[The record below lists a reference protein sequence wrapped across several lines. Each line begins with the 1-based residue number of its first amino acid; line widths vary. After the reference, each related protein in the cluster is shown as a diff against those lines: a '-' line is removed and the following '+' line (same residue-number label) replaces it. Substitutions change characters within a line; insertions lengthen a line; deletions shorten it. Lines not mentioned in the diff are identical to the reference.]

1 MLKSCQLFHKTLH
14 HRCLAGSWIR
24 LWMGLRNLNMH
35 IPWSLTY
42 TFADFIVYLKILLT
56 ITLKILKID
65 EFNFVTFLEKLTILL
80 KKEPQSVHW
89 SGVEI
94 IVHSGILRKDSNKE
108 YHCYLSDDLI
118 QNHAFSNLILDEML
132 QDINHGQKRDEASW
146 RGVLRKEVWLW
157 QSLNNT

>member
-1 MLKSCQLFHKTLH
+1 MLKSCQLFHKTFH

-35 IPWSLTY
+35 IPWSLIY

-65 EFNFVTFLEKLTILL
+65 KFNFLTFLEKLTILL
-80 KKEPQSVHW
+80 KKEPRSVHW

-94 IVHSGILRKDSNKE
+94 IVHSGILRKDGNKE

-118 QNHAFSNLILDEML
+118 QNHAFSDLIPNEIQGVFLERKFDYDNL
-132 QDINHGQKRDEASW
+132 
-146 RGVLRKEVWLW
+146 
-157 QSLNNT
+157 

>member
-1 MLKSCQLFHKTLH
+1 M
-14 HRCLAGSWIR
+14 
-24 LWMGLRNLNMH
+24 
-35 IPWSLTY
+35 TY

-80 KKEPQSVHW
+80 KKEPQPVHL

-94 IVHSGILRKDSNKE
+94 IVQSGILRKDSNKE

-132 QDINHGQKRDEASW
+132 QDINHGQKRDEAS
-146 RGVLRKEVWLW
+146 
-157 QSLNNT
+157 